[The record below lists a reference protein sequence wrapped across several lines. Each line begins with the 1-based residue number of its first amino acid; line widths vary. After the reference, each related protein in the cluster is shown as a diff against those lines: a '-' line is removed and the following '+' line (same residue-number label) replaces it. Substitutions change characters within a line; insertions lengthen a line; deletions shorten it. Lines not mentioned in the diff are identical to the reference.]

1 MPHGDLPAA
10 GALVQPIMA
19 KWLGNSFNMFEEIFD
34 WTDESDEQTRKPL
47 SPAFL
52 TRLIPPLVLVALR
65 PEPRHAWG
73 CDLGISELHQGIQL
87 LQHEYDL
94 QILWSR

>member
-1 MPHGDLPAA
+1 MPHGDWPAA

-52 TRLIPPLVLVALR
+52 TRLIPPLACPGGAQTR
-65 PEPRHAWG
+65 TPS
-73 CDLGISELHQGIQL
+73 CLGM
-87 LQHEYDL
+87 
-94 QILWSR
+94 